1 MPQTLGLSPKAILA
15 FAFPLIAALAAALT
29 SYIVTGNFSD
39 SEIRTA
45 LGGLVTSA
53 LAALGAYAGRPG
65 TIGHLDVAP
74 STPDVIDL
82 PDGHPGA
89 V

>member
-15 FAFPLIAALAAALT
+15 FAFPLITAIAAALA

-45 LGGLVTSA
+45 LGGLVTSGLA
-53 LAALGAYAGRPG
+53 LLGAYVGKPG

-74 STPDVIDL
+74 ETPDVVDL